1 VNREIRYKSHARAVA
16 DWLQKFPSS
25 LSREQFINAVEFV
38 FDNVLAKT
46 QITVSEVT
54 LSAVLD
60 RVLYNSCI
68 KYPILSELKL
78 EDAKLNFSGFKKN
91 LKSAS
96 HSEIK
101 EAFQYFV
108 TEFLFVIGNLTG
120 EVLTT
125 TLYNELSNNLPKKP
139 IPKKRKKD
147 TT

>member
-16 DWLQKFPSS
+16 DWLRKFPSS

-38 FDNVLAKT
+38 FENVLAKT
-46 QITVSEVT
+46 QITVSEIT

-60 RVLYNSCI
+60 RVLYNSCV

-120 EVLTT
+120 EILTPI
-125 TLYNELSNNLPKKP
+125 LYNELTNNLPKKSMQ
-139 IPKKRKKD
+139 KGKKD

>member
-1 VNREIRYKSHARAVA
+1 VNREIRYKSHAHAVGV
-16 DWLQKFPSS
+16 WLQKISSS
-25 LSREQFINAVEFV
+25 LTPEQFVNAIEEV
-38 FDNVLAKT
+38 FDNLLDKT

-60 RVLYNSCI
+60 RVLYNSCV
-68 KYPILSELKL
+68 KYPILNELKL
-78 EDAKLNFSGFKKN
+78 DDAKLNFGGFKKN

-96 HSEIK
+96 QSEIK

-120 EVLTT
+120 EILTPM
-125 TLYNELSNNLPKKP
+125 LYSELINNLPKKP
-139 IPKKRKKD
+139 TQKEKKD